1 MLKNSKGN
9 IVRAVP
15 LSEIEELVYNGYPSE
30 EDLKALYE
38 NNFILIKITDNEYY
52 FVNKYKLS
60 RFFPFKTDF

>member
-1 MLKNSKGN
+1 MLENSKGD
-9 IVRAVP
+9 IVRAIP
-15 LSEIEELVYNGYPSE
+15 LSEVEELVYNGYPSK
-30 EDLKALYE
+30 EDLKVLYE

>member
-30 EDLKALYE
+30 EDLKILYE
-38 NNFILIKITDNEYY
+38 NNFILIKITDDEYY

>member
-15 LSEIEELVYNGYPSE
+15 LSEIEEFTYKGYPSE
-30 EDLKALYE
+30 EDLKVLYE
-38 NNFILIKITDNEYY
+38 NNFILIKITDDEYY